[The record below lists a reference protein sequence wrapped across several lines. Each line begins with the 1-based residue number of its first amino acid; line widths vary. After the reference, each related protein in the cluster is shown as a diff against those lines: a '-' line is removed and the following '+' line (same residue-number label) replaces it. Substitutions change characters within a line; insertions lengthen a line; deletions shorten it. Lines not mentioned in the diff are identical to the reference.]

1 MSATKEEK
9 TITIWDLYKEED
21 FIDAKDSQGD
31 WRVGY
36 IIAKLDHL
44 KNFKVHFDGWSSKYD

>member
-1 MSATKEEK
+1 MKVETKEAPQE
-9 TITIWDLYKEED
+9 LYEMYNVYD

-36 IIAKLDHL
+36 II
-44 KNFKVHFDGWSSKYD
+44 